1 MSLRQMDEKL
11 RDLTN
16 YYSIPVTVDNFN
28 NIKRENS
35 SNEQVTVAISDEFD
49 RIILKAVEKGLDEK

>member
-1 MSLRQMDEKL
+1 MDEKL

-16 YYSIPVTVDNFN
+16 YYSIPVTVDEFN

-35 SNEQVTVAISDEFD
+35 FNEQVTVAISDEFD

>member
-1 MSLRQMDEKL
+1 MDEKL

>member
-1 MSLRQMDEKL
+1 MDEKL

-16 YYSIPVTVDNFN
+16 YYYIPVTVDEFN

>member
-1 MSLRQMDEKL
+1 MDEKL

-16 YYSIPVTVDNFN
+16 YYYIPVTVDEFN

-49 RIILKAVEKGLDEK
+49 RIILKAVEKKD